1 MTRLP
6 GKCPVCSQELEAV
19 RLQCPACGT
28 SVEGHFEL
36 CKYCRL
42 EPDHLAF
49 LELFL
54 KSRGNVKDVEREL
67 GLSYPTVRNRLDA
80 MLAALGYAPE
90 PEESGDVTRR
100 KREILDA
107 LDAGKI
113 NSADAIKQLRERKE

>member
-1 MTRLP
+1 
-6 GKCPVCSQELEAV
+6 
-19 RLQCPACGT
+19 
-28 SVEGHFEL
+28 VEGHFDL

-42 EPDHLAF
+42 EPEHLAF

-54 KSRGNVKDVEREL
+54 KSRGNIKDVEREL

-107 LDAGKI
+107 LDGGKI
-113 NSADAIKQLRERKE
+113 SPEDAIKQLRDRKG

>member
-1 MTRLP
+1 
-6 GKCPVCSQELEAV
+6 
-19 RLQCPACGT
+19 
-28 SVEGHFEL
+28 VEGHFEL

-42 EPDHLAF
+42 EPNHLTF

-90 PEESGDVTRR
+90 PEESGDVARR
-100 KREILDA
+100 KREILEA

-113 NSADAIKQLRERKE
+113 SPDDAIKQLRERKE